1 MSKVK
6 TALSPGRSIG
16 NIGKPAA
23 SKRFK
28 RISFNSTAGVA
39 FRGLVVPSFVLV
51 LWQLSVSL
59 LHVPSTVLPTPLYIL
74 DSFQELIGS
83 GELFGHLKI
92 SVTRAL
98 IGFLL
103 GASLGLLFGTITGLS
118 NKTEQLLDPSLQM
131 LRTVPHLA
139 LAPLFILWFGLGELS
154 KVLLIA
160 LGAFFPLY
168 VNTLLGIRGVDKK
181 LFDVARILEFSR
193 WQQVTKLILPAS
205 LPNILLGVRLSLGA
219 AWLGL
224 VVSELMG
231 ASEGIGYLI
240 MDARQFTRTEV
251 VFVGIIIFAL
261 GGKLADSFVRVLESR
276 LLKWRD
282 SYQGKDVT

>member
-1 MSKVK
+1 MESKFRNPAVTK
-6 TALSPGRSIG
+6 QTKSTKFQGSALIM
-16 NIGKPAA
+16 A
-23 SKRFK
+23 
-28 RISFNSTAGVA
+28 
-39 FRGLVVPSFVLV
+39 RGLVLPIIIVVV
-51 LWQLSVSL
+51 WQSAGSL
-59 LHVPSTVLPTPLYIL
+59 LHVSNTILPTPLDIFQ
-74 DSFQELIGS
+74 SFLELART
-83 GELFGHLKI
+83 GELFGHIKI
-92 SVTRAL
+92 SVFRAF
-98 IGFLL
+98 IGFIL
-103 GASLGLLFGTITGLS
+103 GASLGLLFGTLTGLS
-118 NKTEQLLDPSLQM
+118 NKAEHFVDPSLQM

-154 KVLLIA
+154 KELLIA

-193 WQQVTKLILPAS
+193 WNQVTKLIFPAA

-261 GGKLADSFVRVLESR
+261 GGKLGDSLVRVLESR
-276 LLKWRD
+276 FLKWRD
-282 SYQGKDVT
+282 SYQGENAA

>member
-1 MSKVK
+1 MSKAK
-6 TALSPGRSIG
+6 
-16 NIGKPAA
+16 
-23 SKRFK
+23 
-28 RISFNSTAGVA
+28 VA
-39 FRGLVVPSFVLV
+39 FPSDNSVREFRKHPVAKQLKGTKLQGPGLIMVRGIVLPILILVV
-51 LWQLSVSL
+51 WQLVGSL
-59 LHVPSTVLPTPLYIL
+59 LQVSNTILPTPLDIL
-74 DSFQELIGS
+74 HSFQELIQS

-98 IGFLL
+98 IGFIL
-103 GASLGLLFGTITGLS
+103 GAGLGLLFGILTGLS
-118 NKTEQLLDPSLQM
+118 NKTEQFVDPSLQM

-139 LAPLFILWFGLGELS
+139 LSPLFILWFGLGELS
-154 KVLLIA
+154 KELLIA

-168 VNTLLGIRGVDKK
+168 VNALLGIRGVDKK

-193 WQQVTKLILPAS
+193 WNQVTKLIFPAA

-240 MDARQFTRTEV
+240 MDARQFSRTDV

-261 GGKLADSFVRVLESR
+261 GGKLADSIVRILESR

-282 SYQGKDVT
+282 SYQGENAA

>member
-6 TALSPGRSIG
+6 LALPSDNTVREFRKHS
-16 NIGKPAA
+16 
-23 SKRFK
+23 
-28 RISFNSTAGVA
+28 VA
-39 FRGLVVPSFVLV
+39 KQVKGAKSQIPSLTIARGLVLPIFILV
-51 LWQLSVSL
+51 VWQLVGSL
-59 LHVPSTVLPTPLYIL
+59 LQVSNTILPTPI
-74 DSFQELIGS
+74 DIFQSFQELIHT

-98 IGFLL
+98 IGFIL

-118 NKTEQLLDPSLQM
+118 NKTEQFIDPSLQM

-154 KVLLIA
+154 KDLLIA

-193 WQQVTKLILPAS
+193 WKQVTKLIFPAA

-240 MDARQFTRTEV
+240 MDARQFSRTDI

-261 GGKLADSFVRVLESR
+261 GGKLADSIVRLLESS

-282 SYQGKDVT
+282 SYKGENVN

>member
-1 MSKVK
+1 MSKAKLALTPDNSVREFRKHTVAKQVK
-6 TALSPGRSIG
+6 V
-16 NIGKPAA
+16 
-23 SKRFK
+23 SKSH
-28 RISFNSTAGVA
+28 IPSLIMA
-39 FRGLVVPSFVLV
+39 RGLVLPILILV
-51 LWQLSVSL
+51 VWQLLGAILQVSN
-59 LHVPSTVLPTPLYIL
+59 TILPTPLDIFH
-74 DSFQELIGS
+74 SFKELIQS

-98 IGFLL
+98 IGFIL
-103 GASLGLLFGTITGLS
+103 GASLGLLFGTLTGLS
-118 NKTEQLLDPSLQM
+118 NKTEQFVDPSLQM

-154 KVLLIA
+154 KDLLIA

-181 LFDVARILEFSR
+181 LFDVARVLEFSR
-193 WQQVTKLILPAS
+193 WKQVTKLIFPAA

-240 MDARQFTRTEV
+240 MDARQFSRTDV

-261 GGKLADSFVRVLESR
+261 GGKLADSIVRELESR

-282 SYQGKDVT
+282 SYQGEDAS

>member
-1 MSKVK
+1 MNKVK
-6 TALSPGRSIG
+6 TAVSPVRSIG
-16 NIGKPAA
+16 NIGKPIA
-23 SKRFK
+23 SKQRK
-28 RISFNSTAGVA
+28 RISFNSTTGVM
-39 FRGLVVPSFVLV
+39 FRGLVLPIFVLV
-51 LWQLSVSL
+51 IWQLSVSL
-59 LHVPSTVLPTPLYIL
+59 LHVPNTVLPAPSHIL
-74 DSFQELIGS
+74 ASLQELIAS

-103 GASLGLLFGTITGLS
+103 GASLGLLFGTVTGLS
-118 NKTEQLLDPSLQM
+118 NKTEQFLDPSLQM

-154 KVLLIA
+154 KILLIA

-261 GGKLADSFVRVLESR
+261 GGKLADSLVRVLESR

-282 SYQGKDVT
+282 SYRGKDAT

>member
-1 MSKVK
+1 VSRATSVQSVENIHKRVSKEK
-6 TALSPGRSIG
+6 
-16 NIGKPAA
+16 
-23 SKRFK
+23 K
-28 RISFNSTAGVA
+28 RIKLNPATLTMV
-39 FRGLVVPSFVLV
+39 RGFMLPIIILIV
-51 LWQLSVSL
+51 WQAIGTFLEISK
-59 LHVPSTVLPTPLYIL
+59 TVLPTPVDIL
-74 DSFQELIGS
+74 LSFQTLIVS
-83 GELFGHLKI
+83 GELAGHLQI
-92 SVTRAL
+92 SLTRAL
-98 IGFLL
+98 IGFFI
-103 GASLGLLFGTITGLS
+103 GAGLGLLFGTVTGLS
-118 NKTEQLLDPSLQM
+118 NLTEQYVDPSLQM

-154 KVLLIA
+154 KVLLIG

-193 WQQVTKLILPAS
+193 WKQITKLILPAA
-205 LPNILLGVRLSLGA
+205 LPNILLGIRLSLGA

-231 ASEGIGYLI
+231 ASEGVGYLI
-240 MDARQFTRTEV
+240 MDARQFSRTEV

-261 GGKLADSFVRVLESR
+261 GGKIGDSMVRLLETR

-282 SYQGKDVT
+282 SYQGKKTT

>member
-1 MSKVK
+1 MSRA
-6 TALSPGRSIG
+6 TS
-16 NIGKPAA
+16 
-23 SKRFK
+23 
-28 RISFNSTAGVA
+28 
-39 FRGLVVPSFVLV
+39 VPSVKKIHNRITAERQGIKVSPSALAA
-51 LWQLSVSL
+51 LRGIGLPILILIIWQAVGTIFAISK
-59 LHVPSTVLPTPLYIL
+59 TVLPTPADIL
-74 DSFQELIGS
+74 LSFQSLLAS
-83 GELFGHLKI
+83 GELTRHLLV
-92 SVTRAL
+92 SLTRAL
-98 IGFLL
+98 IGFFI
-103 GASLGLLFGTITGLS
+103 GAGLGLLFGTVSGLS
-118 NKTEQLLDPSLQM
+118 NLVEQYVDPSLQM

-139 LAPLFILWFGLGELS
+139 LAPLFILWFGLGETS

-193 WQQVTKLILPAS
+193 VKQITKLILPAA
-205 LPNILLGVRLSLGA
+205 LPNILLGIRLSLGA

-240 MDARQFTRTEV
+240 MDARQFSRTDV

-261 GGKLADSFVRVLESR
+261 GGKIGDSLVRILER
-276 LLKWRD
+276 KLLKWRD
-282 SYQGKDVT
+282 SYQG

>member
-1 MSKVK
+1 MNKAKAALPSVNSISNIRKNAAPK
-6 TALSPGRSIG
+6 LLKSAKFNGTAL
-16 NIGKPAA
+16 
-23 SKRFK
+23 
-28 RISFNSTAGVA
+28 VMV
-39 FRGLVVPSFVLV
+39 RGLILPILILVV
-51 LWQLSVSL
+51 WQLAGSL
-59 LHVPSTVLPTPLYIL
+59 LHVSNTVLPTPLDIL
-74 DSFQELIGS
+74 RSFQELIGS

-92 SVTRAL
+92 SVARAL

-103 GASLGLLFGTITGLS
+103 GASLGLLLGTVTGLS
-118 NKTEQLLDPSLQM
+118 NKTEQFADPTLQM

-154 KVLLIA
+154 KILLIA

-193 WQQVTKLILPAS
+193 WKQVTKLILPAA
-205 LPNILLGVRLSLGA
+205 LPNILLGFRLSLGA

-240 MDARQFTRTEV
+240 MDARQFSRTDV

-282 SYQGKDVT
+282 SYQGKNAN

>member
-1 MSKVK
+1 MSKAKLAFPSENLESKFRNPAVTK
-6 TALSPGRSIG
+6 QAKSTKFQGSALIM
-16 NIGKPAA
+16 
-23 SKRFK
+23 
-28 RISFNSTAGVA
+28 T
-39 FRGLVVPSFVLV
+39 RGLVLPIIIVVV
-51 LWQLSVSL
+51 WQLAGSL
-59 LHVPSTVLPTPLYIL
+59 LHVSNTILPTPLDIFH
-74 DSFQELIGS
+74 SFLELART
-83 GELFGHLKI
+83 GELFGHIKI
-92 SVTRAL
+92 SVFRAL
-98 IGFLL
+98 IGFIL
-103 GASLGLLFGTITGLS
+103 GASLGLLFGTLTGLS
-118 NKTEQLLDPSLQM
+118 NKAEQFVDPSLQM

-139 LAPLFILWFGLGELS
+139 LSPLFILWFGLGELS
-154 KVLLIA
+154 KELLIA

-193 WQQVTKLILPAS
+193 WNQVTKLIFPAA

-261 GGKLADSFVRVLESR
+261 GGKIGDSLVRVLESR
-276 LLKWRD
+276 FLKWRD
-282 SYQGKDVT
+282 SYQGENAA

>member
-1 MSKVK
+1 MSRTSSVP
-6 TALSPGRSIG
+6 SVE
-16 NIGKPAA
+16 NIHKQVP
-23 SKRFK
+23 KEMK
-28 RISFNSTAGVA
+28 RIRLN
-39 FRGLVVPSFVLV
+39 
-51 LWQLSVSL
+51 
-59 LHVPSTVLPTPLYIL
+59 PSTLSMLRGIVLPIIILIVWQAIGSFLDISKTILPTPVDIIL
-74 DSFQELIGS
+74 SFQTLIVS
-83 GELFGHLKI
+83 GELAGHLQI
-92 SVTRAL
+92 SLTRAL
-98 IGFLL
+98 IGFFI
-103 GASLGLLFGTITGLS
+103 GAGLGLLFGTIAGLS
-118 NKTEQLLDPSLQM
+118 NLTEQYVDPSLQM

-154 KVLLIA
+154 KVLLIG
-160 LGAFFPLY
+160 LGAFFPIY

-193 WQQVTKLILPAS
+193 LKQVTKLILPAA
-205 LPNILLGVRLSLGA
+205 LPNILLGIRLSLGA

-240 MDARQFTRTEV
+240 MDARQFSRTEV

-261 GGKLADSFVRVLESR
+261 GGKIGDSLVRLFENK

-282 SYQGKDVT
+282 SYQGKKTT

>member
-6 TALSPGRSIG
+6 IALPSVNSVSDIRRNSAPKLLRSTKFNGPGLVI
-16 NIGKPAA
+16 A
-23 SKRFK
+23 
-28 RISFNSTAGVA
+28 
-39 FRGLVVPSFVLV
+39 RGLVLPILV
-51 LWQLSVSL
+51 VVVWQLAGSL
-59 LHVPSTVLPTPLYIL
+59 LHVPNTVLPTPLDIL
-74 DSFQELIGS
+74 HSFQELIES
-83 GELFGHLKI
+83 GELFGHLKV

-98 IGFLL
+98 SGFLL
-103 GASLGLLFGTITGLS
+103 GASLALLFGTLTGLS
-118 NKTEQLLDPSLQM
+118 NKTEQLVDPSLQM

-193 WQQVTKLILPAS
+193 WKQVTKLILPAA

-240 MDARQFTRTEV
+240 MDARQFTRTDV

-282 SYQGKDVT
+282 SYQGKNTS